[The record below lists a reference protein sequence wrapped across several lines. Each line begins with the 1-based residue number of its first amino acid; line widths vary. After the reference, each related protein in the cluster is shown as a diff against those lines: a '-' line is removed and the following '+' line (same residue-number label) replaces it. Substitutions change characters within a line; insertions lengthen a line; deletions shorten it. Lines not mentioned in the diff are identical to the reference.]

1 MAHISTACPRRSSDI
16 LNMVAVLVLSNLN
29 WQRDTRKGTMCACAC
44 NNHAQ
49 QCVQQPCTTRHH
61 SATCLAVAHWQL
73 RSETHVRAAC
83 TCTLTCICS
92 QLQCMSCHS
101 PVAAAAPAVE
111 EVAAH
116 ALPTAAGADDAW
128 PDMAWRETPCS
139 HTHAAHS

>member
-1 MAHISTACPRRSSDI
+1 
-16 LNMVAVLVLSNLN
+16 
-29 WQRDTRKGTMCACAC
+29 
-44 NNHAQ
+44 
-49 QCVQQPCTTRHH
+49 
-61 SATCLAVAHWQL
+61 
-73 RSETHVRAAC
+73 
-83 TCTLTCICS
+83 
-92 QLQCMSCHS
+92 MSCHS